1 DRGGFGVRLAAVADH
16 QLLEA
21 TQTVFVPWDDKKLEV
36 SFATFRDRLRP
47 GGRETWRVTVRSPLG
62 GAPELAAAELLA
74 YMYDRSLDAFRPPR
88 PPEPLSVYPNRAY
101 IGTEHASL
109 GQAYAQWVSNEDFG
123 MVSFPPPLAPDRL
136 KFLEGYGLG
145 GPGRRGGILSDAV
158 ISRATVPT
166 APGPGEP
173 QAMAMRA
180 EQGTGAVASPAP
192 APPAAALVELRGN
205 FAETAFWMPHL

>member
-1 DRGGFGVRLAAVADH
+1 
-16 QLLEA
+16 
-21 TQTVFVPWDDKKLEV
+21 
-36 SFATFRDRLRP
+36 
-47 GGRETWRVTVRSPLG
+47 
-62 GAPELAAAELLA
+62 
-74 YMYDRSLDAFRPPR
+74 
-88 PPEPLSVYPNRAY
+88 
-101 IGTEHASL
+101 ASL

-166 APGPGEP
+166 AAGPGEP
-173 QAMAMRA
+173 QAMSMRA

-205 FAETAFWMPHL
+205 FAETAFWMPHLLTDSSGSGAIEFTVPDSVTSWKVWVHAVTRDLKAGSVEKEAQS